1 MGFTLIEVVAAFFLT
16 TVVLFFVTGIFSE
29 NAKQRSAAA
38 ELLRVETTASAA
50 LDLNEFVIPPFLADL
65 GDYKSK
71 LDQVAAA
78 NFLDD

>member
-1 MGFTLIEVVAAFFLT
+1 
-16 TVVLFFVTGIFSE
+16 
-29 NAKQRSAAA
+29 
-38 ELLRVETTASAA
+38 
-50 LDLNEFVIPPFLADL
+50 LNEFVIPPFLADL

>member
-1 MGFTLIEVVAAFFLT
+1 MGRINIDEAVVPPN
-16 TVVLFFVTGIFSE
+16 SSPE
-29 NAKQRSAAA
+29 SWP
-38 ELLRVETTASAA
+38 SAA